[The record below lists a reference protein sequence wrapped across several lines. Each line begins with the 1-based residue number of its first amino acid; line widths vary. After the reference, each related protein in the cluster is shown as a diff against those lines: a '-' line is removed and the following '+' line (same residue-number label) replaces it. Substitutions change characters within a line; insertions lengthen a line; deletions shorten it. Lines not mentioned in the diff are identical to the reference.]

1 MANPSIISDDQ
12 GDVDGIAW
20 VIDFYLSRLM
30 EHLGVIS
37 HMKMERKW

>member
-1 MANPSIISDDQ
+1 MLTVLRGLSTFTS
-12 GDVDGIAW
+12 
-20 VIDFYLSRLM
+20 LSRPM